1 MRRDSTTFYMKNNRT
16 CLRVQSG
23 RKTRSGLSP
32 KRSKSGGSVFLLRAA
47 QAKDG
52 ASTSPVSVFGGRPAY
67 FVTKIGAQR
76 KPAPDAPLP
85 INHGVDIYLKES
97 RGGAAELLNVLV
109 LKWTRTET
117 TTALR
122 TVCSART
129 RIVDSPHPFL
139 GTSFPYLGRPISL
152 SIQSTTPCPA
162 WILWLT
168 STAHSSED
176 STNFNVYDYDHE

>member
-1 MRRDSTTFYMKNNRT
+1 M
-16 CLRVQSG
+16 
-23 RKTRSGLSP
+23 
-32 KRSKSGGSVFLLRAA
+32 LRAA

-122 TVCSART
+122 TIVQCSYPNRGFSASISGNFVPVPRP
-129 RIVDSPHPFL
+129 PHLAFY
-139 GTSFPYLGRPISL
+139 TVYN
-152 SIQSTTPCPA
+152 PCPA